1 MIIGFCCVR
10 GLSALA
16 ADTPAFRPMLP
27 PPSLAIYGE
36 REVKAAKR
44 LGGKVRSH
52 TASCRPLCA
61 QGAYV
66 GGEFVT

>member
-10 GLSALA
+10 GLSAPA

-36 REVKAAKR
+36 GGGKAAKR
-44 LGGKVRSH
+44 LGGR
-52 TASCRPLCA
+52 
-61 QGAYV
+61 
-66 GGEFVT
+66 